1 MQIKYWSN
9 FSKRV
14 NSTKQP
20 TGGTTVDV
28 LLKDECDILNPS
40 FILNTTNFDI
50 NYVQAFGNYYFAYPI
65 NLDGHRTE
73 IKCSLD
79 HLATFKSQIGSYRG
93 FVEYTS
99 SSSKLTI
106 SDPRNTPTTEII
118 HSNKAFQWSSGFTFN
133 QTGCYILAYLSDTAS
148 TGIVSYIALD
158 WYGLHQLAYAFF
170 TQNIIDE
177 VKKQF
182 NAITDSL
189 VSLIWLPISLNDVGG
204 TYTSN
209 IHIGSKDVQISD
221 TGGYLLS
228 NRVKDFSTSSI
239 ILTYPVAPYDFDI
252 TDTYLSRAPYV
263 TASLFLPFIGNVP
276 ISEDLI
282 SAFHN
287 GIYIDGSIDLFTGD
301 IVYKLHIGSEKA
313 ATYNGCIAT
322 HMPIS
327 SASYNAFGVATG
339 SLVTIGGV
347 ASIAGGLLTGNLP
360 MAAGGVGAV
369 ASGAVSAVKSAQLTT
384 QISGSNSSAIG
395 LKLGDVPIITLF
407 VAVAAE
413 KHPLNFKAEQGMPYY
428 ETALISSLSGFVKTS
443 NASVPIPGDGA
454 EQDTVNNYLNSG
466 IYYE

>member
-28 LLKDECDILNPS
+28 VLKDECDILNPS
-40 FILNTTNFDI
+40 FILNTTNFNI
-50 NYVQAFGNYYFAYPI
+50 NYVQAFGNYYFAYCI

-79 HLATFKSQIGSYRG
+79 HLATFKSQIASYSG
-93 FVEYTS
+93 LIEYTS

-106 SDPRNTPTTEII
+106 SDPRNMPTTEMI
-118 HSNKAFQWSSGFTFN
+118 HSSTDFQWSSGFSFN
-133 QTGCYILAYLSDTAS
+133 QTGCYILSYLSDTAS
-148 TGIVSYIALD
+148 TGIVSYLALD

-170 TQNIIDE
+170 TQTIIDE

-189 VSLIWLPISLNDVGG
+189 VSLIWLPISINDVGG

-209 IHIGSKDVQISD
+209 IHIGSKDLTISD

-228 NRVKDFSTSSI
+228 NRVKDFSTSSA

-263 TASLFLPFIGNVP
+263 TASLFLPFVGNIP

-301 IVYKLHIGSEKA
+301 IVYKLHIGSEKT

-322 HMPIS
+322 QMPIS
-327 SASYNAFGVATG
+327 SASYNAWGVATG
-339 SLVTIGGV
+339 SMVTIGGV
-347 ASIAGGLLTGNLP
+347 ASIAGGLLTGNLA
-360 MAAGGVGAV
+360 MAAGGISAAAG
-369 ASGAVSAVKSAQLTT
+369 GAVSAIKSAQLTT
-384 QISGSNSSAIG
+384 QISGTNSSAIG
-395 LKLGDVPIITLF
+395 LKLGDHPLITLY

-413 KHPLNFKAEQGMPYY
+413 KHPLNYRVKHGMPYF
-428 ETALISSLSGFVKTS
+428 EVATISSLSGYVKCHD
-443 NASVPIPGDGA
+443 ASVDIPGDGA
-454 EQDTVNNYLNSG
+454 EQDVVNNYLNSG
-466 IYYE
+466 FYYE